1 MARFLKDMVKASR
14 DEEILSSYDKEAE
27 QRAASFS
34 DGYDDGHDNGYN
46 EKAREVAEAMLKNGY
61 VISEIIKISKLTE
74 KEIEE
79 IKKKL
84 EV

>member
-1 MARFLKDMVKASR
+1 MAKFLKDMVKASR

-34 DGYDDGHDNGYN
+34 DGYDDGVV
-46 EKAREVAEAMLKNGY
+46 EARREVAETMLKNGY
-61 VISEIIKISKLTE
+61 DISEIIKISKLTE

-79 IKKKL
+79 IKKNLK
-84 EV
+84 V